1 MVQFIFNEEN
11 LKKFLDCE
19 HTPQTIFGHS
29 PHSLA
34 EEINF
39 KADFSLPNKR
49 MSRQAVFDEIEQRGN
64 ALEILLIIMAWGGIN
79 RKHCAKLIVALQNNN
94 AALETFSCWVNN
106 LKSGRLTRQQAYEG
120 FKSLI
125 TAHNIPGIGP
135 AYYTKLIF
143 FLSQGEKS
151 VSRGYI
157 MDQWTAKSVD
167 LLLSEII
174 VEENYYSGSLIKI
187 SPHLTRATVYPSNE
201 SDRYE
206 LFCQFTDEVGN
217 KIKSREVAEGT
228 HQSWGEIAEER
239 MFSQGRGKGEWR
251 NYVKENWT
259 KKAAIN
265 LVSAIL

>member
-11 LKKFLDCE
+11 LKKFINCK
-19 HTPQTIFGHS
+19 HIPQTVFGYS

-79 RKHCAKLIVALQNNN
+79 RKHCAKLVAALQNNN
-94 AALETFSCWVNN
+94 AALEMFSCWVNN

-125 TAHNIPGIGP
+125 KIHNIPGIGP

-143 FLSQGEKS
+143 FLTQGKKS

-157 MDQWTAKSVD
+157 MDQWTTKSVG

-174 VEENYYSGSLIKI
+174 LADNAYSGSLIKI
-187 SPHLTRATVYPSNE
+187 SPHLTRATVDPSNE
-201 SDRYE
+201 PKRYE
-206 LFCQFTDEVGN
+206 LFCRFTDEVGN

-228 HQSWGEIAEER
+228 NQSWGEIAEER
-239 MFSQGRGKGEWR
+239 MFSQGHGKGEWR
-251 NYVKENWT
+251 NYVKANWT
-259 KKAAIN
+259 MKAAIN
-265 LVSAIL
+265 LASATL

>member
-1 MVQFIFNEEN
+1 
-11 LKKFLDCE
+11 
-19 HTPQTIFGHS
+19 
-29 PHSLA
+29 
-34 EEINF
+34 
-39 KADFSLPNKR
+39 
-49 MSRQAVFDEIEQRGN
+49 
-64 ALEILLIIMAWGGIN
+64 
-79 RKHCAKLIVALQNNN
+79 
-94 AALETFSCWVNN
+94 
-106 LKSGRLTRQQAYEG
+106 
-120 FKSLI
+120 
-125 TAHNIPGIGP
+125 
-135 AYYTKLIF
+135 
-143 FLSQGEKS
+143 
-151 VSRGYI
+151 